1 MKRLAP
7 ALAFALIA
15 ACSGKPKQETQEPTG
30 SGDVEPK
37 PIYAKKILVSWGIEQ
52 QGSSANV
59 FLQTTDETGH
69 QVSHP
74 VGTFAGTCTV
84 TTPAPEMKAVIGVS
98 CKDGATG
105 WELHLVFQDPDLIV
119 LKMRVDDG
127 VTPDPM
133 SREEVTR
140 VKAPLGASVSAG

>member
-1 MKRLAP
+1 MKRLA
-7 ALAFALIA
+7 LAFVLAA
-15 ACSGKPKQETQEPTG
+15 ACSGKSKQDTTPPTG
-30 SGDVEPK
+30 SDTGSDK
-37 PIYAKKILVSWGIEQ
+37 PIYAKKVLVSWGIEQ
-52 QGSSANV
+52 QGSSGNV
-59 FLQTTDETGH
+59 FLQTTDETGK

-74 VGTFAGTCTV
+74 VGTYAGQCAV
-84 TTPAPEMKAVIGVS
+84 VTPAPEMKAVIGVA

-105 WELHLVFQDPDLIV
+105 TELHVVFQDPDIIV
-119 LKMRVDDG
+119 LRMRIDEG

>member
-1 MKRLAP
+1 MKRLA
-7 ALAFALIA
+7 LAFVLVA
-15 ACSGKPKQETQEPTG
+15 ACSGKSKQDTTPPTG
-30 SGDVEPK
+30 SDSDSGSAK
-37 PIYAKKILVSWGIEQ
+37 PIYAKKVIVSWGIEQ
-52 QGSSANV
+52 QSASANV
-59 FLQTTDETGH
+59 YLQTTDETGH

-74 VGTFAGTCTV
+74 VGTYAGQCAV
-84 TTPAPEMKAVIGVS
+84 STPAAEMKAVIGVT
-98 CKDGATG
+98 CKDGPTG
-105 WELHLVFQDPDLIV
+105 WELHLVFQDPDMIV

>member
-1 MKRLAP
+1 MTRIVITLALLASCSSAAKRE
-7 ALAFALIA
+7 
-15 ACSGKPKQETQEPTG
+15 STTG
-30 SGDVEPK
+30 GESVPVVM
-37 PIYAKKILVSWGIEQ
+37 AKKVAVSWGITKVGEM
-52 QGSSANV
+52 ADI
-59 FLQTTDETGH
+59 FLATTDETGK

-74 VGTFAGTCTV
+74 VGTYAGQCAV
-84 TTPAPEMKAVIGVS
+84 VTPAPEMKAVIGVA

-105 WELHLVFQDPDLIV
+105 TELHVVFQDPDIIV
-119 LKMRVDDG
+119 LKMRIDEG